1 MSLARLAGWLWFGL
15 PRRLSRLGATLAAL
29 AGDGG
34 YLAVPPVIGALAP
47 VAALVTGLVLGAT
60 HPGETY
66 THSTVVMMVL
76 LAIGALSAALG
87 MAAVTGYAIGDVV
100 LHDRAATF
108 VPPGEN
114 AFVTQ
119 RVPLIITYLVLAFA
133 LTLVPAS
140 AASLREW
147 VRSLPIPPGA
157 TGLLAVAAGA
167 ALVGFLVYG
176 WAKVTA
182 VLVRP
187 VFTWRGL
194 QPSVPDIAPLQ
205 ERTWWLVA
213 AAVAA
218 TLVRGVVEERRRVQ
232 RRVDPREQVLAIT
245 VALRI
250 EAVNRSVVRRTLV
263 SVATGLVLALVLSG
277 MIVGLSQ
284 GLLVAAFLI
293 AVLLVRDVL
302 QRSTWPL
309 ITTIERVPVLVRVA
323 VAFVIGRL
331 ITEAIVERAW
341 DSLTVTPENTF
352 TPLLVSVCLWAALM
366 TLAAIRGVPPELAMF
381 ERDLERSRR

>member
-1 MSLARLAGWLWFGL
+1 VSLTRIAGWLWFGL
-15 PRRLSRLGATLAAL
+15 PRRISRLGATLAAL
-29 AGDGG
+29 AGDGS
-34 YLAVPPVIGALAP
+34 YLAEPPVLGALAP
-47 VAALVTGLVLGAT
+47 AAALGAGLALGAS

-66 THSTVVMMVL
+66 THSTLVTMAL

-87 MAAVTGYAIGDVV
+87 MAAVAGYAVGDFV

-114 AFVTQ
+114 VFVTQ
-119 RVPLIITYLVLAFA
+119 RVPLIITYLVLAVA

-147 VRSLPIPPGA
+147 VRSLPIPAGA
-157 TGLLAVAAGA
+157 TGLVAVAAGA

-194 QPSVPDIAPLQ
+194 QPAVPDIAPLQ

-218 TLVRGVVEERRRVQ
+218 TVVRGVVEERRRLQ

-250 EAVNRSVVRRTLV
+250 EAVNRSAVRRTLV
-263 SVATGLVLALVLSG
+263 SVTTGVVLALVLSG
-277 MIVGLSQ
+277 MIVGLAQ

-293 AVLLVRDVL
+293 AVLLARDAL
-302 QRSTWPL
+302 QRSTWPVV
-309 ITTIERVPVLVRVA
+309 TTVERVPVLVRVG
-323 VAFVIGRL
+323 VAFVVGRL

-341 DSLTVTPENTF
+341 NSLSVTPENTF
-352 TPLLVSVCLWAALM
+352 TPLLVSVCVWAALM
-366 TLAAIRGVPPELAMF
+366 TLAAVRRTPPELAMF
-381 ERDLERSRR
+381 ERDLARSRP